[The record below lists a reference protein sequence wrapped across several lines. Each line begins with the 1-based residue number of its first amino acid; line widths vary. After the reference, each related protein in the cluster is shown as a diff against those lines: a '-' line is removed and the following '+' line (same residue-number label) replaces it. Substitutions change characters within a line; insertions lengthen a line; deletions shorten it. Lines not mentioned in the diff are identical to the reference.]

1 MQIILVLMVSLLVGT
16 TVMFLAFG
24 ISRVASKTGELDA
37 FRQSI
42 EDINKSELEEEKKK
56 EDYIDTKTWSGY
68 WLHLFLNTGR
78 TPTTPGQ
85 PGNLAV
91 IISIIVAAIGFLVW
105 PRDILAGIIFG
116 VVSLVIMRWYYKYE
130 AKKRMITLER
140 QLPML
145 ISGLRANL
153 QANQTPQTA
162 LEQVAEEMPS
172 PLGDELRIMKAELQ
186 VSVSLEDALTRLAE
200 RVPSRDIQFL
210 VSAIK
215 IAVTSGADLEP
226 QLEIIQTIVDNRTRL
241 QQKLASAIA
250 SVNPTIWVSAV
261 VIPAMFLFQF
271 FTNDTSRDFW
281 FTLTGVVC
289 LIIVSFLYALGLFIS
304 KKMVNGV
311 ENA

>member
-1 MQIILVLMVSLLVGT
+1 MQIILVLMISLLLGT
-16 TVMFLAFG
+16 TVMFLMFG
-24 ISRVASKTGELDA
+24 IARASSKTAELDA
-37 FRQSI
+37 FRKSI

-78 TPTTPGQ
+78 TPTAPSQ
-85 PGNLAV
+85 PGNIAV
-91 IISIIVAAIGFLVW
+91 VLSIVAGAVGFLVW
-105 PRDILAGIIFG
+105 PRDIVAGLVFAF
-116 VVSLVIMRWYYKYE
+116 VSLFLMRWYYRYE
-130 AKKRMITLER
+130 SKKRMTTLER

-145 ISGLRANL
+145 ISGIRANL
-153 QANQTPQTA
+153 QANQTPQSA
-162 LEQVAEEMPS
+162 LEQVADEMPS

-186 VSVSLEDALTRLAE
+186 VSVPLEEALTRLAE

-215 IAVTSGADLEP
+215 IAVTSGADLDP
-226 QLEIIQTIVDNRTRL
+226 QLAIIQTIVDNRTRL

-261 VIPAMFLFQF
+261 VIPAMFIFQF
-271 FTNDTSRDFW
+271 FTNDNTRPFW
-281 FTLTGVVC
+281 FSIPGIVCMIVVA
-289 LIIVSFLYALGLFIS
+289 FLYGLGLFIS
-304 KKMVNGV
+304 KKMVDGV